1 MPPGAAG
8 GGENILDDAEAW
20 GTLNALE
27 STGFSIGAAGIATGG
42 GAGCEEEDKP
52 AVNKCTTLMLAMV
65 LEVCV
70 P

>member
-27 STGFSIGAAGIATGG
+27 STGFSVGAVGIAGG
-42 GAGCEEEDKP
+42 GAGCEEEDKL
-52 AVNKCTTLMLAMV
+52 AVSKCTALMLAMV